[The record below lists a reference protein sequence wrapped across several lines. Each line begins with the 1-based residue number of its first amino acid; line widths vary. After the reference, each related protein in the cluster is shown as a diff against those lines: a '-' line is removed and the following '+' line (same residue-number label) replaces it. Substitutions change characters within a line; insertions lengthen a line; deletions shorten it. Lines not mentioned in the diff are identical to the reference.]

1 MHFYSVKKVHLNL
14 KFYFMKKIIVMLV
27 MLICVSGK
35 SLLAATEENIPVT
48 ASALNTFKKEFPG
61 AISAYWEKIEK
72 TDIYL
77 VRFAHDERG
86 LLAYINED
94 GRLLAMARL
103 VSMEQLPLN
112 ISRIIAKNYND
123 FLIEKI
129 EELVTE
135 SSVSYLFSMNDKKV
149 RIVLRVYSNGTFQK
163 VKTQR
168 IEE

>member
-1 MHFYSVKKVHLNL
+1 
-14 KFYFMKKIIVMLV
+14 MKRIIVMLV
-27 MLICVSGK
+27 LLISVSGK
-35 SLLAATEENIPVT
+35 TLLAATEENIPV
-48 ASALNTFKKEFPG
+48 AAPALSTFKKEFPG
-61 AISAYWEKIEK
+61 AISAIWEKIEK

-86 LLAYINED
+86 LVAYINEE
-94 GRLLAMARL
+94 GRLLATARI
-103 VSMEQLPLN
+103 VSQEHLPLN
-112 ISRIIAKNYND
+112 VSRIIAKNYDD
-123 FLIEKI
+123 FMIEKI

-163 VKTQR
+163 VKKQR

>member
-1 MHFYSVKKVHLNL
+1 
-14 KFYFMKKIIVMLV
+14 MKKIIVMLV

-35 SLLAATEENIPVT
+35 SLLAAAEENIPVT
-48 ASALNTFKKEFPG
+48 ASALKTFKKEFPG
-61 AISAYWEKIEK
+61 AISANWEKIEK

-86 LLAYINED
+86 LLAYINEE

-129 EELVTE
+129 EELITE
-135 SSVSYLFSMNDKKV
+135 GSVSYLFSMKNEKV
-149 RIVLRVYSNGTFQK
+149 KTVLRVYSNGTFKK